1 MTTLSASLP
10 KFWRNKTQEQNHAVA
25 SLPLGMARPGEIVE
39 IVAINGGHEVHRR
52 LTDLGLTTGT
62 RVRIVQGDGAGP
74 MLLAF
79 KDDARLAVGRGVAL
93 KIMVTQAGNWSTR

>member
-10 KFWRNKTQEQNHAVA
+10 RFWQTMTKEQNHAA
-25 SLPLGMARPGEIVE
+25 ATLPLSMARPGEIVE
-39 IVAINGGHEVHRR
+39 IVAIHGGHEVHHR

-79 KDDARLAVGRGVAL
+79 KDDARLAVGRGVAM
-93 KIMVTQAGNWSTR
+93 KIMVTTQNGY